1 MKEALD
7 KLEVAV
13 KMGGHVI
20 NPVRFEDNS
29 KNKTIL
35 AHSIIYSPIQK
46 GWYWKFRKG
55 TEKGNQMIARTQKND
70 IQIMQIAYTSL

>member
-1 MKEALD
+1 MMKEALD

-46 GWYWKFRKG
+46 G
-55 TEKGNQMIARTQKND
+55 
-70 IQIMQIAYTSL
+70 